1 MRILLASLLLTTV
14 LFFLHPLN
22 SSSQIPPL
30 EKVREQFFGMNQ
42 SKDGA
47 LNLYF
52 RLKPLDL
59 SGSPV
64 LLAYRG
70 AASAAAAGSVSG
82 VNKKLNYF
90 SNGKSELEQAIKRSP
105 GDVEIRF
112 LRLATQVNA
121 PSFLGYHSSID
132 QDKSII
138 INLLSQ
144 LKPNEPN
151 AYLYFRISGFLLD
164 TDILNAVERKKVVL
178 IKEKFGN

>member
-1 MRILLASLLLTTV
+1 MRILLASVFLIPV
-14 LFFLHPLN
+14 LCLSQPLHSKGQTPSLD
-22 SSSQIPPL
+22 
-30 EKVREQFFGMNQ
+30 KVREQFFGMNQ

-59 SGSPV
+59 SNAPV

-82 VNKKLNYF
+82 VNKKLSYF
-90 SNGKSELEQAIKRSP
+90 SNGKSELEQAVKRLP

-112 LRLATQVNA
+112 LRLATQLNA
-121 PSFLGYHSSID
+121 PSFLGYRSSID

-144 LKPNEPN
+144 FKPNEPN